1 MSLWLQSP
9 GKLYLPPPKPVAKIY
24 NTDDYVKRTGYYFHV
39 GTERLLLVGNPYF
52 DVEDNNNNITT
63 PKVSANQYRVL
74 KLQLPDPNKFAIAD
88 NCVYNPQ
95 TERLVWKLTGI
106 EIGRGGPLGIGAT
119 GHPLFNKFT
128 DLENPSDYP
137 GSHTDEND
145 YRKDIAFEPK
155 QVQMFIVGCVPP
167 TGQYWEV
174 TKPCN
179 KLNKGDCPAIELLH
193 TYIQDGDMCE
203 IGFGNANFQT
213 FQEDKAGVP
222 LEITNEICLW
232 PDFLKMTKDVYGD
245 QVFFFNK
252 KEQLYAR
259 HYLCKAGI
267 DGDTLPLDSYLN
279 PQNEKPQQ
287 QNLGPYSYYSTPSGS
302 LVSSDAGLFN
312 RPYWLHKALGANNGI
327 LWGNNCFV
335 TIVDNTRNVNFNI
348 SVATEG
354 VNPKEQDYKYKA
366 KDFKNYTRH
375 TEEYELELIVE
386 LCKVPLEPDI
396 LAHINVMNPRILENW
411 ELNFVPPAPE
421 GLQDTYRYL
430 SSNAIKCPAD
440 IEPPKSEEPWDKYI
454 FWTIDLT
461 NKMSSELNEF
471 SLGKRFLYQTGM
483 INNKRLRSPCAE
495 NVSCKRSCTETGS
508 CRKSTKRKR
517 TRY

>member
-1 MSLWLQSP
+1 MSLWLQNP

-24 NTDDYVKRTGYYFHV
+24 NTDEYVKRTGYYFHV

-88 NCVYNPQ
+88 KCVYNPE

-119 GHPLFNKFT
+119 GHPLFNKFI
-128 DLENPSDYP
+128 DVENPSDYP

-245 QVFFFNK
+245 QAFFFNK
-252 KEQLYAR
+252 KEQLYGSSDFGGSTS
-259 HYLCKAGI
+259 AGHFI
-267 DGDTLPLDSYLN
+267 AFELRYRYVSCN
-279 PQNEKPQQ
+279 
-287 QNLGPYSYYSTPSGS
+287 PSGAGGTKFNS
-302 LVSSDAGLFN
+302 QFSSILGFITLICAKISGSKGTLHSSTINSNSYSSVCLV
-312 RPYWLHKALGANNGI
+312 
-327 LWGNNCFV
+327 
-335 TIVDNTRNVNFNI
+335 
-348 SVATEG
+348 
-354 VNPKEQDYKYKA
+354 
-366 KDFKNYTRH
+366 
-375 TEEYELELIVE
+375 
-386 LCKVPLEPDI
+386 
-396 LAHINVMNPRILENW
+396 
-411 ELNFVPPAPE
+411 
-421 GLQDTYRYL
+421 
-430 SSNAIKCPAD
+430 
-440 IEPPKSEEPWDKYI
+440 
-454 FWTIDLT
+454 
-461 NKMSSELNEF
+461 
-471 SLGKRFLYQTGM
+471 
-483 INNKRLRSPCAE
+483 
-495 NVSCKRSCTETGS
+495 
-508 CRKSTKRKR
+508 
-517 TRY
+517 